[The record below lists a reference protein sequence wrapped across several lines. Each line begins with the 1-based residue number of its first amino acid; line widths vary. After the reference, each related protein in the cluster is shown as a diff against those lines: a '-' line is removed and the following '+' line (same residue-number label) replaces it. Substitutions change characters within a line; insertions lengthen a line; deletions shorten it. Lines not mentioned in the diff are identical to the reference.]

1 MYYILSM
8 TMYTTV
14 VSAQSTPSETLGY
27 VGQSSNDFLLPSHT
41 NNTCTSHMLTDS
53 LMEV

>member
-8 TMYTTV
+8 TTV
-14 VSAQSTPSETLGY
+14 HDSAQSTPSETLGY
-27 VGQSSNDFLLPSHT
+27 VGQSYNDFLLPSHT
-41 NNTCTSHMLTDS
+41 NTTCTSHMLTDS